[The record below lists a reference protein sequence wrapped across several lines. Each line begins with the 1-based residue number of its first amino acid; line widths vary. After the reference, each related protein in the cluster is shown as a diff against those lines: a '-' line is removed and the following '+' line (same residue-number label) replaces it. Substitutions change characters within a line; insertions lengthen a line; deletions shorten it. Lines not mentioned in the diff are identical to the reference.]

1 MFLRSWS
8 LPSILVL
15 PCMASLVAKKKGNKL
30 YYYVVES
37 ARVDG
42 QPRIVHQ
49 AYLGTAEKVADL
61 VKDRTAPVPLSA
73 TMRDFGLPGA
83 LWLAA
88 QQTGVFSLLESLWLP
103 PRSGPSPAHYLLLAA
118 IHRICQPGPKTE
130 VSDWYDRTVLRS
142 LWKIPP
148 ERFTSQAFWDA
159 FEQILPEASSGDDPL
174 EDAQLRLLAL
184 WKEKPAISRRLLA
197 YDTTN
202 FYTYIASTNTRNEL
216 AQRGHNKQGRHN
228 LRQVGLSYV
237 LDGESGL
244 SLCHHVYPGN
254 VADAEEFPVALE
266 RIQRLLARHA
276 IPPETV
282 TLVFDRG
289 TAALANTV
297 LLKEAGVGWISA
309 LPWNQAPA
317 EFRQRPVEGL
327 PACSSAQPGVQAA
340 AEKLLVHGEEYL
352 CVLKYS
358 ATFAAEQLHSVS
370 ASLSKVLGALK
381 RLAVEMARPG
391 NRLTPVGIEAK
402 IHRWLAAP
410 FLSELVHYQ
419 ILDEPG
425 GRRLVFQVDHAALQ
439 TLLMH
444 RLGRTLLITNRLDW
458 TAEQVVAAYAGQ
470 QAIEQVF
477 RGLKE
482 GNWLNWQPLYHWTDS
497 KIRVH
502 AFYCLLGLSLLHYV
516 RRQAQAFWPSITI
529 EDLQKE
535 LEQIQQFVLLY
546 PAQGAGPYRTAT
558 VVSTQSLIQKGLAET
573 LGLQQFGSTPRG

>member
-1 MFLRSWS
+1 MYS
-8 LPSILVL
+8 PT
-15 PCMASLVAKKKGNKL
+15 MASLIAKRKKNKL
-30 YYYVVES
+30 YYYVVDS
-37 ARVDG
+37 ARVQG
-42 QPRIVHQ
+42 RPRIVHQ
-49 AYLGTAEKVADL
+49 TYLGSAEKVAAL
-61 VKDRTAPVPLSA
+61 LKERTAPLPLSA
-73 TMRDFGLPGA
+73 SRRELGPPGA

-88 QQTGVFSLLESLWLP
+88 QQSGVFALLQSLWEP

-118 IHRICQPGPKTE
+118 MHRICSPGPKTTVAE
-130 VSDWYDRTVLRS
+130 WYQQTILS
-142 LWKIPP
+142 PLWGFAP
-148 ERFTSQAFWDA
+148 ERFSSQAFWDC
-159 FEQILPEASSGDDPL
+159 FEQLLPEKQAEEQSEERDPL
-174 EDAQLRLLAL
+174 EEAQVRLLGL
-184 WKEKPAISRRLLA
+184 WKEKQLLSRRLLA

-202 FYTYIASTNTRNEL
+202 LHTFIATTNTRNTV

-282 TLVFDRG
+282 TLVFDKG
-289 TAALANTV
+289 AAALANTV
-297 LLKEAGVGWISA
+297 LLQEAGLGWISA

-358 ATFAAEQLHSVS
+358 ATFAAEQLHSLS

-410 FLSELVHYQ
+410 FLSGLVHYQ

-425 GRRLVFQVDHAALQ
+425 GRTPAVSGRSRRAPETGDASPGPHAAD
-439 TLLMH
+439 H
-444 RLGRTLLITNRLDW
+444 
-458 TAEQVVAAYAGQ
+458 
-470 QAIEQVF
+470 
-477 RGLKE
+477 
-482 GNWLNWQPLYHWTDS
+482 QP
-497 KIRVH
+497 
-502 AFYCLLGLSLLHYV
+502 
-516 RRQAQAFWPSITI
+516 PSIGPPSRSSRPT
-529 EDLQKE
+529 
-535 LEQIQQFVLLY
+535 
-546 PAQGAGPYRTAT
+546 PANKRSSKFFGASRKATGPTGNPCITGPTARSACMLST
-558 VVSTQSLIQKGLAET
+558 ACWVSPCCTTFAAKPNPSGPPSPSKNCRN
-573 LGLQQFGSTPRG
+573 S

>member
-1 MFLRSWS
+1 
-8 LPSILVL
+8 
-15 PCMASLVAKKKGNKL
+15 MASLIAKRKKNKL
-30 YYYVVES
+30 YYYVVDS
-37 ARVDG
+37 ARVQG
-42 QPRIVHQ
+42 RPRIVHQ
-49 AYLGTAEKVADL
+49 TYLGSAEKVAAL
-61 VKDRTAPVPLSA
+61 LKERTAPLPLAA
-73 TMRDFGLPGA
+73 TRRELGLPGA

-88 QQTGVFSLLESLWLP
+88 QQSGVFALLQSLWEP

-118 IHRICQPGPKTE
+118 MHRICSPGPKTA
-130 VSDWYDRTVLRS
+130 VADWYQQTILS
-142 LWKIPP
+142 PLWGFEP
-148 ERFTSQAFWDA
+148 EQFSSQAFWDC
-159 FEQILPEASSGDDPL
+159 FEQLLPEKEASAQSEERDPL
-174 EDAQLRLLAL
+174 EEAQARLLGL
-184 WKEKPAISRRLLA
+184 WKEKQLVSRRLLA

-202 FYTYIASTNTRNEL
+202 FHTFIATTNTRNTV

-282 TLVFDRG
+282 TLVFDKG

-297 LLKEAGVGWISA
+297 LLKEAGLGWVSA
-309 LPWNQAPA
+309 LPWNQAPM

-327 PACSSAQPGVQAA
+327 PACSSALPGVQAA

-358 ATFAAEQLHSVS
+358 ATFAAEQLHSLS

-391 NRLTPVGIEAK
+391 NRLTPAGIEAK
-402 IHRWLAAP
+402 IHRWLSAP

-419 ILDEPG
+419 IRDEPG
-425 GRRLVFQVDHAALQ
+425 GRRLVFQVDHAAIQ
-439 TLLMH
+439 KLLMH
-444 RLGRTLLITNRLDW
+444 RLGRTLLVTNRRDW

-470 QAIEQVF
+470 QTIEQVF

-482 GNWLNWQPLYHWTDS
+482 GDWLNWQPLYHWTDS

-516 RRQAQAFWPSITI
+516 RRQAQAFWPSISI
-529 EDLQKE
+529 EELQKE

-558 VVSTQSLIQKGLAET
+558 VVSTQSLIQKGLADT

>member
-1 MFLRSWS
+1 
-8 LPSILVL
+8 
-15 PCMASLVAKKKGNKL
+15 MASLIAKRKKTKL
-30 YYYVVES
+30 YYYVVDS
-37 ARVDG
+37 ARVQG
-42 QPRIVHQ
+42 HPRIVHQ
-49 AYLGTAEKVADL
+49 TYLGSAEKVAAL
-61 VKDRTAPVPLSA
+61 LKERTAPLPVSA
-73 TMRDFGLPGA
+73 SRRELGLPGA

-88 QQTGVFSLLESLWLP
+88 QQSGVFALLQSLWGA
-103 PRSGPSPAHYLLLAA
+103 PRSGPSPPHYLLLAA
-118 IHRICQPGPKTE
+118 MHRICAPGPKTA
-130 VSDWYDRTVLRS
+130 VADWYRQTILAP
-142 LWKIPP
+142 LWGFEP
-148 ERFTSQAFWDA
+148 ERFSPQAFWDC
-159 FEQILPEASSGDDPL
+159 FEQLLPEKEAAAQSEERDPL
-174 EDAQLRLLAL
+174 EEAQARLLGL
-184 WKEKPAISRRLLA
+184 WKGKQLVSRRLLA

-202 FYTYIASTNTRNEL
+202 FHTFIATTNTRNTV

-276 IPPETV
+276 IPPQTV
-282 TLVFDRG
+282 TLVFDKG

-297 LLKEAGVGWISA
+297 LLKEAGFGWISA

-317 EFRQRPVEGL
+317 EFRQRSVETL

-370 ASLSKVLGALK
+370 AALSKALTALK
-381 RLAVEMARPG
+381 RLAGEMARPD
-391 NRLTPVGIEAK
+391 NRLTPAGIEAK
-402 IHRWLAAP
+402 IQRWLAAP
-410 FLSELVHYQ
+410 FLSALVHYQ

-425 GRRLVFQVDHAALQ
+425 GKRLLFEVDHAALQ
-439 TLLMH
+439 ELVTH

-458 TAEQVVAAYAGQ
+458 TAEQIVAAYAGQ
-470 QAIEQVF
+470 QTIEQVF

-482 GNWLNWQPLYHWTDS
+482 GDWLNWQPLFHWTDS

-516 RRQAQAFWPSITI
+516 RRQAQAFWPAISID
-529 EDLQKE
+529 ELQRE
-535 LEQIQQFVLLY
+535 LAQIQQFVLLY

-558 VVSTQSLIQKGLAET
+558 VISTESLMQKGLADT
-573 LGLQQFGSTPRG
+573 LGLQQLGSTPRG